1 MTLRLAPPAATAL
14 LKLFCPGPDY
24 DSVIGDLTEQYQ
36 LGHSPW
42 WYWKQVLA
50 IVVVGNYRRAVQRP
64 LVSTSRPPVGQ
75 VFALLVVIVAVLSM
89 LLSEIWWMIFL
100 PAIIG
105 GFVIAGVIVMR
116 GCGHAEPTPLNAPGV
131 ARIDSSKIPIGGGI
145 GAGILIVILLGGL
158 LLDLPQM
165 RALAIPGILSGLL
178 FGVAL
183 HLWRRSHVPAP
194 RVETL
199 GLKRNAMRDVGNPH
213 KRA

>member
-1 MTLRLAPPAATAL
+1 MRLRIAPPAATGL
-14 LKLFCPGPDY
+14 LRLFCSGSEY

-36 LGHSPW
+36 LGHSRW

-50 IVVVGNYRRAVQRP
+50 IVVFGNYRHALQRR
-64 LVSTSRPPVGQ
+64 LVSTSRPPVGPA
-75 VFALLVVIVAVLSM
+75 FALVVVIVSLVGA
-89 LLSEIWWMIFL
+89 LLSDIFWMMFIPPLIGGLIAAAIFL
-100 PAIIG
+100 VGPDRAD
-105 GFVIAGVIVMR
+105 
-116 GCGHAEPTPLNAPGV
+116 PTPLRAPAIV
-131 ARIDSSKIPIGGGI
+131 RIDSSKIPIGGGI

-158 LLDLPQM
+158 LLDLPQI

-194 RVETL
+194 RVETI
-199 GLKRNAMRDVGNPH
+199 GLKRSVIRDVENTH